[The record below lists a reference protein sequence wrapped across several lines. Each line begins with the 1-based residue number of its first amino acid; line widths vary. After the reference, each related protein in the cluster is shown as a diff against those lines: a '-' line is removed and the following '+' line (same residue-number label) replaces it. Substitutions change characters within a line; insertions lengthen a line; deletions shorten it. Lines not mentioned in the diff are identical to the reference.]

1 LWFDPHPA
9 LAFCLSMIFSENRI
23 PLFRIMLERAPSP
36 AGIRRSSCVALSR
49 KVLGIAFPGGG
60 S

>member
-1 LWFDPHPA
+1 
-9 LAFCLSMIFSENRI
+9 LSMIFSENRI
-23 PLFRIMLERAPSP
+23 PLFRIMLERTPSP

-49 KVLGIAFPGGG
+49 KVLGILFPGDG

>member
-1 LWFDPHPA
+1 
-9 LAFCLSMIFSENRI
+9 LSMIFSENRI
-23 PLFRIMLERAPSP
+23 PLSRIMLERAPSP

-49 KVLGIAFPGGG
+49 KVLGVLFPRDG